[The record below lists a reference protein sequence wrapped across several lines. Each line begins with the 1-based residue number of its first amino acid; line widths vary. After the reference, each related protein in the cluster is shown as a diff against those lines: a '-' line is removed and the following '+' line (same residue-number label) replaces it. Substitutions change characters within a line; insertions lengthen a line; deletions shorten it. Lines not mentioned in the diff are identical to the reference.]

1 MDKKQSMDFINGSIV
16 KSIFMFS
23 VPLLIGNLFQ
33 QLYNTVDSY
42 VVGNYVGTQALAAVG
57 ASSPIINML
66 IGFFM
71 GLATGAGVI
80 IAQFYGAGDNERLKK
95 SIHSSAALTL
105 VMSVVFTI
113 LGLVLTK
120 PLLQMIAVPED
131 VLGESVTYLSIY
143 FIGIIFVFVYNI
155 GTGILRALGDSK
167 RPLYFLILGCIV
179 NIILDF
185 LFVKYFKMGVAGAGW
200 ATLIAQGVS
209 AILVVYILLKEK
221 GPKQLIV
228 KDIKFDMPILKKII
242 MLGLPTGIQQSIVS
256 LSNVVVQSY
265 INSFGS
271 SVIAGYSVSIR
282 IDGFINL
289 PIQSFSMAVTTF
301 VGQNIGAKKHDR
313 VKKGANITL
322 LMAVGVVAAMS
333 VLLYFF
339 GESFITFFNSE
350 RDVVEAGR
358 MMQLVFI
365 PGYILIAVS
374 QILSGVVRGAGKS
387 TAPMLFSVINYVFL
401 RQAYLFVVTKMT
413 SSVLFVF
420 MGWPLTWT
428 TCTVMFLIYYFK
440 VDWLNSHD

>member
-1 MDKKQSMDFINGSIV
+1 MEKRQSIDFLNGSIL

-80 IAQFYGAGDNERLKK
+80 IAQFFGAGDNDRLKK

-105 VMSVVFTI
+105 VMSVIFTFV
-113 LGLVLTK
+113 GLMSTK
-120 PLLQMIAVPED
+120 PLLIMIAVPED
-131 VLGESVTYLSIY
+131 VLAESITYLSIY

-167 RPLYFLILGCIV
+167 RPLYFLVLGCIV

-200 ATLIAQGVS
+200 ATLVAQGIS
-209 AILVVYILLKEK
+209 AILVVYVLMKEK
-221 GPKQLIV
+221 GPKQLIL
-228 KDIKFDMPILKKII
+228 KEIKFDMPILRKII

-265 INSFGS
+265 INAFGS
-271 SVIAGYSVSIR
+271 SVMAGYSASIR

-289 PIQSFSMAVTTF
+289 PLQSFSMAVTTF
-301 VGQNIGAKKHDR
+301 VGQNMGAKKPER
-313 VKKGANITL
+313 IKKGANITL
-322 LMAVGVVAAMS
+322 AMGVSVVAVMS
-333 VLLYFF
+333 VILYFF
-339 GESFITFFNSE
+339 GESFIAFFNSE
-350 RDVVEAGR
+350 VEVVKAGR
-358 MMQLVFI
+358 MMQLVFL
-365 PGYILIAVS
+365 PGYVIIAIS

-401 RQAYLFVVTKMT
+401 RQAYLFIVTKMT
-413 SSVLFVF
+413 SSVLYVF
-420 MGWPLTWT
+420 LGWPLTWV
-428 TCTVMFLIYYFK
+428 TCTAMFLIYYFK
-440 VDWLNSHD
+440 VDWLNMDN